1 MQWLRTV
8 KLTNFV
14 KLEELVLGVEL
25 IQSLLGL
32 LAVRAVW
39 LGEDN
44 YEGSLAG
51 VQRGAQNRDNVPT
64 ELLSM
69 SCWTLVDAWVIVP
82 GLVARVKNDLKKF
95 IEESGRL
102 WCRRRES
109 GGEVFILRQIE
120 VDLAVLG
127 CNAGLWK
134 ASLLCHGRFWV
145 ELTRQPWKMRWCNE
159 LGFRD

>member
-25 IQSLLGL
+25 IQSLLSL
-32 LAVRAVW
+32 LAVRAVR

-69 SCWTLVDAWVIVP
+69 SC
-82 GLVARVKNDLKKF
+82 
-95 IEESGRL
+95 
-102 WCRRRES
+102 
-109 GGEVFILRQIE
+109 
-120 VDLAVLG
+120 
-127 CNAGLWK
+127 
-134 ASLLCHGRFWV
+134 
-145 ELTRQPWKMRWCNE
+145 
-159 LGFRD
+159 

>member
-32 LAVRAVW
+32 LAVRAVR

-69 SCWTLVDAWVIVP
+69 SC
-82 GLVARVKNDLKKF
+82 
-95 IEESGRL
+95 
-102 WCRRRES
+102 
-109 GGEVFILRQIE
+109 
-120 VDLAVLG
+120 
-127 CNAGLWK
+127 
-134 ASLLCHGRFWV
+134 
-145 ELTRQPWKMRWCNE
+145 
-159 LGFRD
+159 